1 MSRAVARALSGL
13 ALAALVLLS
22 VSPVPAPQPARADT
36 LPIVTDADL
45 TAQINSVL
53 AQYKG
58 IYRVTVRELGGAG
71 RSVSIRGTSRVE
83 PASTIKLFYAWL
95 TLRQVDAGRLSLTT
109 KLASGYSVASCLRLM
124 ISLSDNP
131 CSADIRERLGNRW
144 INTQLAQQ
152 GFPGTYIVMDS
163 SGSYVTKRVTTRD
176 LVELYARIEAG
187 TGLSAES
194 GQLLHRLLQG
204 QIWRF
209 RLSSGLE
216 SGVMAETKSGQL
228 LVTDGMV
235 EADSGIVYGPTTT
248 YAVAIIGTGG
258 ASKYVVRRLSHVIY
272 EHFEAPVVTPARFP
286 VAQFH
291 ASSVTA
297 LRRTPGGSVTAWLP
311 AGTHIEVVAT
321 ERNWYQVKAAGR
333 TGWVWY
339 STLALVPEY
348 RW

>member
-1 MSRAVARALSGL
+1 MSRGVARILSGV
-13 ALAALVLLS
+13 ALAALVVLS
-22 VSPVPAPQPARADT
+22 VSPVPAPKPARADT
-36 LPIVTDADL
+36 LPMVTDVDL
-45 TAQINSVL
+45 TAQITQLL
-53 AQYKG
+53 AGYKG
-58 IYRVTVRELGGAG
+58 TYRVSVRELGGAG

-95 TLRQVDAGRLSLTT
+95 ALRQVDAGRLSLTT
-109 KLASGYSVASCLRLM
+109 KLASGYSVSSCLRLM

-131 CSADIRERLGNRW
+131 CSTDIRERLGNRW
-144 INTQLAQQ
+144 INAQLAQQ
-152 GFPGTYIVMDS
+152 GFPGTYIVVNS
-163 SGSYVTKRVTTRD
+163 SGGYVTKRVTTRD
-176 LVELYARIEAG
+176 LVELYSRIEAE
-187 TGLSAES
+187 TGLSAGS
-194 GQLLHRLLQG
+194 TALLHRLLQG

-209 RLSSGLE
+209 RLTSGLE

-228 LVTDGMV
+228 LLTDGMV
-235 EADSGIVYGPTTT
+235 EADTGIVYGPTTT

-258 ASKYVVRRLSHVIY
+258 ASKYAVRRISQIIY
-272 EHFEAPVVTPARFP
+272 EHFEAPVITPARFP

-291 ASSVTA
+291 AASQTA
-297 LRRTPGGSVTAWLP
+297 LRTAPGGSVVASLP
-311 AGTHIEVVAT
+311 VGTHVEVVAT